1 MDGDRADRA
10 LSQWILP
17 GALVLGGVAMLLAK
31 YLLIAIPFLL
41 IGGFMLV
48 SRWLQLRRPPSA
60 GE

>member
-1 MDGDRADRA
+1 
-10 LSQWILP
+10 
-17 GALVLGGVAMLLAK
+17 MLLAK